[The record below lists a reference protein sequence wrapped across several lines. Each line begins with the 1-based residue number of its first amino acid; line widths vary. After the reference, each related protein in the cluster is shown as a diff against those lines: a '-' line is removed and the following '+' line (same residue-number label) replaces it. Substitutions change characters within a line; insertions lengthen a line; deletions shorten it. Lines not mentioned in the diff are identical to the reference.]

1 MKKVWIVANLLL
13 MTGCLLAQN
22 VSVSQILSYRQEHE
36 KTWLNEYLSF
46 LSIPNIAT
54 VPSDIQRNTSRI
66 MEMMKARSIDQVQLL
81 FPRTPDAPPAVYGEV
96 VIPGATQSIIFY
108 AHYDGQPFDST
119 QWAKGFHPFHPKII
133 QDNTV
138 SSDNLIPRS
147 TLNNGK
153 IDPEWRIVARGASDD
168 KAGVLAIL
176 YAYEALRAKSIHPAY
191 NIKFFFEGE
200 EEKGSPHLQEILER
214 YQNQLRSD
222 LWIICDGPVHQS
234 GKKLVS
240 FGVRGD
246 AGMEIT
252 VYGSKRPLHSGHYGN
267 WAPNPA
273 LQLSKLLASMK
284 DDDGKVLVKGF
295 YDKVLPLNEAEK
307 NALEKV
313 PVVDDQMKQELGFH
327 SPETKGLSLLNALLL
342 PSLNIN
348 GMSSAGVGKY
358 ASNIIPAV
366 ATANLDLRLVPGTDY
381 QEQQEL
387 VEAHIRKEGFF
398 ITRTDP
404 TDAERARY
412 PKIAKVTREKGYN
425 AQRTS
430 MELPI
435 AQKVIAAV
443 QATTSD
449 TVILMPSLGGSL
461 PLYLFEKYL
470 SAKTIT
476 VPIANHDNNQHA
488 ENENIRLQNFW
499 DGIETMASLM
509 MMHL

>member
-1 MKKVWIVANLLL
+1 MKKVLIIAYFFLY
-13 MTGCLLAQN
+13 TGMLIAQTS
-22 VSVSQILSYRQEHE
+22 SVSQIRVYRQEHE
-36 KTWLNEYLSF
+36 KNWLEEYLSF
-46 LSIPNIAT
+46 LSIPNIAS
-54 VPSDIQRNTSRI
+54 VPTDIQRNTARI
-66 MEMMKARSIDQVQLL
+66 LELMKARSIDQVQLL
-81 FPRTPDAPPAVYGEV
+81 FPNTPDAPPAVYGEV
-96 VIPGATQSIIFY
+96 MVPGATQTIIFY
-108 AHYDGQPFDST
+108 AHYDGQPVDST
-119 QWAKGFHPFHPKII
+119 QWAKGFLPFHPKLI
-133 QDNTV
+133 QGNKLLP
-138 SSDNLIPRS
+138 DNLIS
-147 TLNNGK
+147 LATIGNETIN
-153 IDPEWRIVARGASDD
+153 PEWRIVARGASDD
-168 KAGVLAIL
+168 KGGVMAIL
-176 YAYEALRAKSIHPAY
+176 YAYEALKAKGIQPTF

-200 EEKGSPHLQEILER
+200 EEKGSPHLNEILER
-214 YQNQLRSD
+214 YQNKLKSD

-284 DDDGKVLVKGF
+284 DDNGKVLVKGF
-295 YDKVLPLNEAEK
+295 YDKVIPISNAEK
-307 NALEKV
+307 IALKKIPAVDVQMEK
-313 PVVDDQMKQELGFH
+313 ELGFQ
-327 SPETKGLSLLNALLL
+327 SPETKGLSLLNSLLL

-358 ASNIIPAV
+358 ASNIIPSQAM
-366 ATANLDLRLVPGTDY
+366 ANLDLRLVPGTDY
-381 QEQQEL
+381 QEQQQL

-398 ITRTDP
+398 ITRTEP
-404 TDAERARY
+404 TDAERAHY
-412 PKIAKVTREKGYN
+412 PKIAKVVREKGYN

-435 AQKVIAAV
+435 AKKVIEAV
-443 QATTSD
+443 QSTTNDS
-449 TVILMPSLGGSL
+449 VILMPSLGGSL
-461 PLYLFEKYL
+461 PLFLFEKYL

-488 ENENIRLQNFW
+488 ENENIRLQNLW
-499 DGIETMASLM
+499 DGIETMAALM